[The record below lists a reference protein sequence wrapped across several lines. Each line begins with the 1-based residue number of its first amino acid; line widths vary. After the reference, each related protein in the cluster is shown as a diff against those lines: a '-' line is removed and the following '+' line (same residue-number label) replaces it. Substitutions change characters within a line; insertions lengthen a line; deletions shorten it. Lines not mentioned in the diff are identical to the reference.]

1 MCLFVANCHHLS
13 TDADTCKL
21 EQDSD
26 NAKAESQGRKRR
38 SKSQSGP
45 VKILPKKITTFTI
58 IASNFVREQLKT
70 AKKSQRT
77 RILIT

>member
-1 MCLFVANCHHLS
+1 MCLFVANWHHLS

-26 NAKAESQGRKRR
+26 NAKPESQGRKRR

-45 VKILPKKITTFTI
+45 VKILPKK
-58 IASNFVREQLKT
+58 SLRLQ
-70 AKKSQRT
+70 
-77 RILIT
+77 